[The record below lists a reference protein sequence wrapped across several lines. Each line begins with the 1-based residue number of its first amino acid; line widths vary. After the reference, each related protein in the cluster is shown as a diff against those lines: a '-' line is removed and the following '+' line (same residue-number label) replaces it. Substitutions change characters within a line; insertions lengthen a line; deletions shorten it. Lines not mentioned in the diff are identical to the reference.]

1 MDIAKIQEYLVEH
14 ELDGWLLS
22 DFHGRNQ
29 IAVELLGL
37 TGIVTR
43 RSFYFIPS
51 DDTPTALVNTI
62 EKAKFA
68 SIPGQMITFSAYSI
82 LEQEQSRVLSGR
94 KKIAMEYSPSG
105 RLPYIGLVDA
115 GTVELVRSFGIEVVS
130 SADLVASFQARL
142 SVEQIAAHR
151 IAAHNVNEIK
161 DITFRH
167 IAQRL
172 KTRKPLT
179 EFDVCQFVKEQF
191 EQYDMTTADGP
202 ICAVNGNAGNP
213 HYEPHPET
221 SAKLEMGQLILLDLW
236 AKLKAPSG
244 VYGDITWMAFAG
256 TAAKIP
262 EAYAKTFSVLAAARD
277 KAVTFLRENVER
289 RPVHGYEI
297 DDVCRSVIRS
307 AGLGEYFTHRTGH
320 SITGSVHGPGPNIDN
335 LETEDRRRLQKG
347 HLFSIEPGIYTPEYG
362 FRTEIDVLIGHEGC
376 EVTTLPT
383 QSEIV
388 PLF

>member
-1 MDIAKIQEYLVEH
+1 MDITKIQEYLVEH

-37 TGIVTR
+37 SGIVTR

-51 DDTPTALVNTI
+51 DDTPTILVNTI
-62 EKAKFA
+62 EKSKYA
-68 SIPGQMITFSAYSI
+68 SVPGQVITFSAYSI
-82 LEQEQSRVLSGR
+82 LEQELSRVLSGR

-115 GTVELVRSFGIEVVS
+115 GTVELVRSFGIEIVS

-142 SVEQIAAHR
+142 SVEQVASHR
-151 IAAHNVNEIK
+151 IAAHNVIEIK
-161 DITFRH
+161 NLTFQH
-167 IAQRL
+167 IAQSL
-172 KTRKPLT
+172 KNKKQIT
-179 EFDVCQFVKEQF
+179 EFDVCLFIKDQF

-202 ICAVNGNAGNP
+202 ICAVNANAGNP
-213 HYEPHPET
+213 HYEPTIET
-221 SAKLEMGQLILLDLW
+221 AAPLQKGQLVLLDLW
-236 AKLKAPSG
+236 AKLKTPNA

-256 TAAKIP
+256 TASEIP
-262 EAYAKTFSVLAAARD
+262 EEYSRTFSVVAAARD
-277 KAVTFLRENVER
+277 KAVAFLRENVER

-297 DDVCRSVIRS
+297 DDVCRGVIRS
-307 AGLGEYFTHRTGH
+307 AGMGEFFTHRTGH
-320 SITGSVHGPGPNIDN
+320 SITSSVHGPGPNIDN

-347 HLFSIEPGIYTPEYG
+347 HLFSIEPGVYTSDFG
-362 FRTEIDVLIGHEGC
+362 IRSEIDVLIGHEGC

-383 QSEIV
+383 QTEIT